1 MNGRQERENAHAT
14 SDCDLSDSLRM
25 GGAKARAGCG
35 PQVAKESG
43 DESELDFSFAGGRGQ
58 RLSGAN
64 MKVVIPGG
72 SGQVGTLLARAF
84 HERGDEVVVL
94 SRTQSSAWPWRRVAW
109 DGETLGEW
117 TTEFENADAIINLAG
132 QSVNCRYTKANR
144 RIIIDSRV
152 KSTRI
157 VGQAIAETDNAPRVW
172 LQASTA
178 TLYAHRYDAPNDE
191 ATGIIGGSEANAPD
205 TWRFSIDVVK
215 KWERE
220 LNAAATP
227 LTRKVLM
234 RSAIVMGPSRGGSF
248 HLLLR
253 LVRFG
258 LGGRF
263 GDGREFVS
271 WIHDQDF
278 VRTVVW
284 LIEHQEL
291 AGPVNLAAPNPLPN
305 ADFMQTLRKVWGL
318 PFGLPAT
325 EWMLELGAF
334 VLRSETE
341 LMLKSR
347 RVVPSRLLESGFSF
361 DFPTWAEAARDL
373 CARWRARV

>member
-1 MNGRQERENAHAT
+1 
-14 SDCDLSDSLRM
+14 
-25 GGAKARAGCG
+25 
-35 PQVAKESG
+35 
-43 DESELDFSFAGGRGQ
+43 
-58 RLSGAN
+58 
-64 MKVVIPGG
+64 MKIIIPGG
-72 SGQVGTLLARAF
+72 SGQVGVILARAF
-84 HERGDEVVVL
+84 HQRGDEVVVL
-94 SRTQSSAWPWRRVAW
+94 SRTGNAAVQWRVVKW
-109 DGETLGEW
+109 DGESLGEW
-117 TTEFENADAIINLAG
+117 VSEFEAADVVINLAG
-132 QSVNCRYTKANR
+132 QSVNCRYTEANR
-144 RIIIDSRV
+144 RIITESRV

-157 VGQAIAETDNAPRVW
+157 LGQAIAETNNAPRVW

-178 TLYAHRYDAPNDE
+178 TIYAHRYDAPNDE
-191 ATGIIGGSEANAPD
+191 ATGIIGGAAPNGPNAPD

-220 LNAAATP
+220 LKAAATP

-234 RSAIVMGPSRGGSF
+234 RSAIVMSPRQGGPF
-248 HLLLR
+248 DMLLK

-263 GDGREFVS
+263 GDGREYVS

-278 VRTVVW
+278 VRAVDW
-284 LIEHQEL
+284 LVQHEDL
-291 AGPVNLAAPNPLPN
+291 GGAVNLAAPNPLPN
-305 ADFMQTLRKVWGL
+305 TEFMHSLRQAWGI

-347 RVVPSRLLESGFSF
+347 RVVPTRLLESGFSF
-361 DFPTWAEAARDL
+361 QFSTWPEAANDL
-373 CARWRARV
+373 CKRWRQLRE

>member
-1 MNGRQERENAHAT
+1 
-14 SDCDLSDSLRM
+14 
-25 GGAKARAGCG
+25 
-35 PQVAKESG
+35 
-43 DESELDFSFAGGRGQ
+43 
-58 RLSGAN
+58 

-72 SGQVGTLLARAF
+72 SGQVGTTLARAF
-84 HERGDEVVVL
+84 QQRGDEVVVL
-94 SRTQSSAWPWRRVAW
+94 SRTQNSAGPWRGVNW

-117 TTEFENADAIINLAG
+117 ASEIEDAEAVINLAG
-132 QSVNCRYTKANR
+132 QSVNCRYTAENR

-157 VGQAIAETDNAPRVW
+157 VGQAIAQANNPPRVW

-178 TLYAHRYDAPNDE
+178 TLYAHRYDAANDE
-191 ATGIIGGSEANAPD
+191 ATGIIGGSEPNAPD

-227 LTRKVLM
+227 QTRKVLM
-234 RSAIVMGPSRGGSF
+234 RSAIVMTPSPGGPF
-248 HLLLR
+248 DMLLR

-263 GDGREFVS
+263 GDGKEYVS

-278 VRTVVW
+278 VRTVDW
-284 LIEHQEL
+284 LIQNEDL
-291 AGPVNLAAPNPLPN
+291 DGPVNLASPNPLSN
-305 ADFMQTLRKVWGL
+305 AEFMEALRNAWGIT
-318 PFGLPAT
+318 FGLPAT

-347 RVVPSRLLESGFSF
+347 RVVPTRLLQARFTF
-361 DFPTWAEAARDL
+361 QFPTWPEAASDL
-373 CARWRARV
+373 CKRWRERI

>member
-1 MNGRQERENAHAT
+1 
-14 SDCDLSDSLRM
+14 
-25 GGAKARAGCG
+25 
-35 PQVAKESG
+35 
-43 DESELDFSFAGGRGQ
+43 
-58 RLSGAN
+58 
-64 MKVVIPGG
+64 MKILIPGG
-72 SGQVGTLLARAF
+72 SGHVGTVLARAF
-84 HERGDEVVVL
+84 HQRGDEVIVL
-94 SRTQSSAWPWRRVAW
+94 SRNQTGVLPWRVVKW
-109 DGETLGEW
+109 DGETLGDWASEI
-117 TTEFENADAIINLAG
+117 EGADTIINLAG
-132 QSVNCRYTKANR
+132 QSVNCRYTPENR

-152 KSTRI
+152 KSTRV
-157 VGQAIAETDNAPRVW
+157 VGQAIAQLNNAPRVW

-191 ATGIIGGSEANAPD
+191 ATGIIGGSEPNAPD
-205 TWRFSIDVVK
+205 TWRFSIEVVR

-227 LTRKVLM
+227 NTRKVLM
-234 RSAIVMGPSRGGSF
+234 RSAIVMTPDAGGPF
-248 HLLLR
+248 DVLLR

-263 GDGREFVS
+263 GDGKEFVS

-278 VRTVVW
+278 VRTVDW
-284 LIEHQEL
+284 LIQHEEL
-291 AGPVNLAAPNPLPN
+291 EGPVNLAAPSPLPN
-305 ADFMQTLRKVWGL
+305 SEFMQTLRKVWGI

-347 RVVPSRLLESGFSF
+347 RVIPKRLLESGFTF
-361 DFPTWAEAARDL
+361 QFPTWADAASDL
-373 CARWRARV
+373 CRRWREDDQKP

>member
-1 MNGRQERENAHAT
+1 
-14 SDCDLSDSLRM
+14 
-25 GGAKARAGCG
+25 
-35 PQVAKESG
+35 
-43 DESELDFSFAGGRGQ
+43 
-58 RLSGAN
+58 
-64 MKVVIPGG
+64 MKIIIPGG
-72 SGQVGTLLARAF
+72 SGQVGTILARAF

-94 SRTQSSAWPWRRVAW
+94 SRTENNALPWRIVNW
-109 DGETLGEW
+109 DGESLGDW
-117 TTEFENADAIINLAG
+117 ASEFEGADAIINLAG
-132 QSVNCRYTKANR
+132 QSVNCRYTEANR
-144 RIIIDSRV
+144 RIITESRV

-157 VGQAIAETDNAPRVW
+157 VGQAIAEINNAPRVW

-191 ATGIIGGSEANAPD
+191 ATGIIGGSEPNAPE

-227 LTRKVLM
+227 QTRKVLM
-234 RSAIVMGPSRGGSF
+234 RSAIVMAPSRGGSF
-248 HLLLR
+248 DMLLR
-253 LVRFG
+253 LVRLG

-263 GDGREFVS
+263 GDGKEFVS
-271 WIHDQDF
+271 WIHDRDF
-278 VRTVVW
+278 VRAVDW
-284 LIEHQEL
+284 LIQHEDL
-291 AGPVNLAAPNPLPN
+291 AGPLNLAAPNPLPN
-305 ADFMQTLRKVWGL
+305 SEFMQSLREASGM

-347 RVVPSRLLESGFSF
+347 RVIPTKLLESGFTF
-361 DFPTWAEAARDL
+361 QFPAWAEAARDL
-373 CARWRARV
+373 CNRTRRSA

>member
-1 MNGRQERENAHAT
+1 
-14 SDCDLSDSLRM
+14 
-25 GGAKARAGCG
+25 
-35 PQVAKESG
+35 
-43 DESELDFSFAGGRGQ
+43 
-58 RLSGAN
+58 
-64 MKVVIPGG
+64 MKIIIPGG
-72 SGQVGTLLARAF
+72 SGQVGTILARAF

-94 SRTQSSAWPWRRVAW
+94 SRTKNGALPWRTVNW
-109 DGETLGEW
+109 DGESLGDW
-117 TTEFENADAIINLAG
+117 AAEFEGADAVINLAG
-132 QSVNCRYTKANR
+132 QSVNCRYTEANR
-144 RIIIDSRV
+144 RLIIDSRV

-157 VGQAIAETDNAPRVW
+157 VGQAIAETNNAPRVW

-191 ATGIIGGSEANAPD
+191 ATGLIGGSEPNAPD

-227 LTRKVLM
+227 QTRKVLM
-234 RSAIVMGPSRGGSF
+234 RSAIVMAPSRGGSF
-248 HLLLR
+248 DMLLR

-263 GDGREFVS
+263 GDGKEFVS

-278 VRTVVW
+278 VAAVDW
-284 LIEHQEL
+284 LIQHENL
-291 AGPVNLAAPNPLPN
+291 AGPVNLAAPNPLSN
-305 ADFMQTLRKVWGL
+305 AEFMQGLREAWGM

-325 EWMLELGAF
+325 EWMLELGALI
-334 VLRSETE
+334 LRSETE

-347 RVVPSRLLESGFSF
+347 RVIPARLLASGFGF
-361 DFPTWAEAARDL
+361 HFFKWTEAARDL
-373 CARWRARV
+373 CGRWRANGHANGQKP

>member
-1 MNGRQERENAHAT
+1 
-14 SDCDLSDSLRM
+14 
-25 GGAKARAGCG
+25 
-35 PQVAKESG
+35 
-43 DESELDFSFAGGRGQ
+43 
-58 RLSGAN
+58 

-72 SGQVGTLLARAF
+72 SGQVGTVLARAF
-84 HERGDEVVVL
+84 HQRGDEVVVL
-94 SRTQSSAWPWRRVAW
+94 SRAQTNVHPWRVMKW
-109 DGETLGEW
+109 NGETLGDWAAEIEGSD
-117 TTEFENADAIINLAG
+117 TVINLAG
-132 QSVNCRYTKANR
+132 QSVNCRYTAENR
-144 RIIIDSRV
+144 RILIDSRV
-152 KSTRI
+152 KSTRV
-157 VGQAIAETDNAPRVW
+157 VGQAIAQANKAPRVW

-191 ATGIIGGSEANAPD
+191 ATGIIGGSEPDAPD

-227 LTRKVLM
+227 NTRKVLM
-234 RSAIVMGPSRGGSF
+234 RSAIVMTPDRGGPF
-248 HLLLR
+248 DMLLR

-263 GDGREFVS
+263 GDGKEFVS

-278 VRTVVW
+278 VRTVEW
-284 LIEHQEL
+284 LIQHEEL

-305 ADFMQTLRKVWGL
+305 SEFMQILRKAWGI

-347 RVVPSRLLESGFSF
+347 RVIPTRLLGSGFTF
-361 DFPTWAEAARDL
+361 EFPTWTEAAREL
-373 CARWRARV
+373 CSRWRQG

>member
-1 MNGRQERENAHAT
+1 
-14 SDCDLSDSLRM
+14 
-25 GGAKARAGCG
+25 
-35 PQVAKESG
+35 
-43 DESELDFSFAGGRGQ
+43 
-58 RLSGAN
+58 

-72 SGQVGTLLARAF
+72 SGQVGTTLARAF
-84 HERGDEVVVL
+84 QQRGDEVVVL
-94 SRTQSSAWPWRRVAW
+94 SRTQNSAVPWRLVNW

-117 TTEFENADAIINLAG
+117 ASEFEDAEAVINLAG
-132 QSVNCRYTKANR
+132 QSVNCRYTAENR

-157 VGQAIAETDNAPRVW
+157 VGQAIAQANNPPRVW

-178 TLYAHRYDAPNDE
+178 TLYAHRYDAANDE
-191 ATGIIGGSEANAPD
+191 ATGIIGGSEPNAPD
-205 TWRFSIDVVK
+205 TWHFSIDVVK

-227 LTRKVLM
+227 QTRKVLM
-234 RSAIVMGPSRGGSF
+234 RSAIVMTPSPGGPF
-248 HLLLR
+248 DMLLR

-263 GDGREFVS
+263 GDGKEYVS

-278 VRTVVW
+278 VRTVDW
-284 LIEHQEL
+284 LIQHEDLE
-291 AGPVNLAAPNPLPN
+291 GPVNLASPNPLSN
-305 ADFMQTLRKVWGL
+305 AEFMHALRNAWGIS
-318 PFGLPAT
+318 FGLPAT

-347 RVVPSRLLESGFSF
+347 RVVPTRLLQAGFTF
-361 DFPTWAEAARDL
+361 QFPTWPEAASDL
-373 CARWRARV
+373 CKRWRERI